1 VLREGWGTCCAV
13 SAVYCWTGRLIM
25 GRSPSHCWK
34 LATVSLPK
42 ACSLLPA
49 KIVVAFSR
57 SPFFLIVSVTA
68 RLLPSS
74 ICSDRFRHP
83 R

>member
-1 VLREGWGTCCAV
+1 MLREGWGRVLCGQCGLLLD
-13 SAVYCWTGRLIM
+13 CLIM